1 MHEFNTF
8 TEESYNMSF
17 ASAERYLNS
26 LKVKYKKFDL
36 KVPRELI
43 KRMGF
48 DPSGIPTI
56 TVAGTNG
63 KGSTVSFA
71 SQVLIEAGYGVGTYT
86 SPHLIDVRERIKL
99 DNKAISKNDFARLVA
114 DVRVAS
120 KGMGKK
126 PSYFEVMTAVALKY
140 FYEKKADA
148 MVLEVGMGGR
158 LDAANVVKAD
168 VAVITGIGLDHMRF
182 LGNTISKIAWEKAGI
197 INRKSTVVVMEN
209 NAGISVVKKRAGKFG
224 CEMFMPEFKVSGESF
239 DGIGFN
245 LLKPIKISGIK
256 TSMPG
261 KFQAENAGLAI
272 AAVLA
277 LRKRGIEISR
287 SGIKKGI
294 KKTFW
299 PARMQLMQRK
309 PIVMVDGAHNTH
321 GAAALAESL
330 KDLNYQK
337 LVLVFGCLKDKNAFG
352 MLKQYK
358 AGRIIVTSPKS
369 NRVYPKKELKR
380 VFEDYEIALPVKA
393 AIKKAVKMAD
403 KNDLVLVT
411 GSLYTAGEALEY
423 FKFRTV

>member
-1 MHEFNTF
+1 MVRIYKRVSFQLHEFNTF

-140 FYEKKADA
+140 FYEIKADA
-148 MVLEVGMGGR
+148 MVLEVGMGG
-158 LDAANVVKAD
+158 
-168 VAVITGIGLDHMRF
+168 
-182 LGNTISKIAWEKAGI
+182 
-197 INRKSTVVVMEN
+197 
-209 NAGISVVKKRAGKFG
+209 
-224 CEMFMPEFKVSGESF
+224 
-239 DGIGFN
+239 
-245 LLKPIKISGIK
+245 
-256 TSMPG
+256 
-261 KFQAENAGLAI
+261 
-272 AAVLA
+272 
-277 LRKRGIEISR
+277 
-287 SGIKKGI
+287 
-294 KKTFW
+294 
-299 PARMQLMQRK
+299 
-309 PIVMVDGAHNTH
+309 
-321 GAAALAESL
+321 
-330 KDLNYQK
+330 
-337 LVLVFGCLKDKNAFG
+337 
-352 MLKQYK
+352 
-358 AGRIIVTSPKS
+358 
-369 NRVYPKKELKR
+369 
-380 VFEDYEIALPVKA
+380 
-393 AIKKAVKMAD
+393 
-403 KNDLVLVT
+403 
-411 GSLYTAGEALEY
+411 
-423 FKFRTV
+423 